1 MDLTA
6 QRGGS
11 LRWME
16 YARRSMQRLG
26 FLKWVL
32 SLASTSRVQ
41 NLEAGLPVSRPRR
54 AEKIIFLWRMK
65 SEEYKISQGEH
76 TRESG

>member
-1 MDLTA
+1 
-6 QRGGS
+6 
-11 LRWME
+11 ME

-54 AEKIIFLWRMK
+54 AEKIRF
-65 SEEYKISQGEH
+65 SCGE
-76 TRESG
+76 